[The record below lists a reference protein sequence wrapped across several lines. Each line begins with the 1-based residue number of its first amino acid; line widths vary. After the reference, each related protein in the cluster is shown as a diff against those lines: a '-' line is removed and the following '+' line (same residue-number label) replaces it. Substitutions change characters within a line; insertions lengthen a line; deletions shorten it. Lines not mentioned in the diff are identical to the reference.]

1 METPINGMTVQP
13 DYCNNPA
20 MAGAFVS
27 FVHMNLGSAEAR
39 AAFKKE
45 TGNDIDALVS
55 GSKLDQMVDE
65 ATGRPQQ
72 MIAQF
77 ADWIA
82 TNYW

>member
-1 METPINGMTVQP
+1 METPISGMTVQP
-13 DYCNNPA
+13 DYCSNPI
-20 MAGAFVS
+20 MAGAFVG
-27 FVHMNLGSAEAR
+27 FVRMNLGLPEAR
-39 AAFKKE
+39 DAFKKE
-45 TGNDIDALVS
+45 TGNDLDALVS

-82 TNYW
+82 TNHW